1 MSSEI
6 AALERAL
13 AEARA
18 ARESASQFVADA
30 RRSVAAARAAATAA
44 EENARKKSDHVDKVI
59 AAAAADSSQ
68 MHTVANQPAAVNE
81 EDEKLDVMPS
91 RRSPLP
97 VDFSVSISVLG
108 DSKGCKSH
116 LPQSKATIR
125 IQVSRKE
132 PLEGC
137 AGPEVNDFLGV
148 YREETAP
155 TPSAAQEE
163 HLSVTYLDGAV
174 DGEISVQLPSMLG
187 SYYVWY
193 VHASGTVVALSS
205 VFQVTAGSS
214 LSQGLTQ
221 QTEEAKAVVSSP
233 PSPPL
238 LASPTMFEKLSS
250 REHSPPPYLLEVLP
264 RISVVQLIVPLPKCL
279 RARSSIA
286 VSGRDVNDNELFLP
300 HGWTPGIEF
309 EGSAPDGSDAA
320 IVFAMELPRLGRGTA
335 YDAAPS
341 DVSAF
346 SADKHAGRILGIA
359 SLPRDLFLLRIPLSR
374 RIERGKV
381 VLTVFPD
388 HVSVRLPLFFAG
400 SVLPERPT
408 SLVSM
413 NEVSSLKSHGRE
425 LACRFCEAK
434 FMKLP
439 TSHDDA
445 KAVEKVL
452 LLPSEYW
459 LEWSEY
465 WLCHQGQENIFIPRD
480 DEGELCALRGAYLV
494 GETHV
499 QVHVGDI
506 GPGTIVLR
514 PSSAAS
520 WDESLRDVLWWKE
533 GSLRNE
539 GDSSAIVSVGFD
551 VECARCA
558 SVMGTLTSPLSRS
571 TALNLSAALRS
582 SGDAA
587 FAVELFKSAETSS
600 LSSIYERDEFPGRLT
615 AMRHPTLRL
624 HKDRLSLRPMAVVN
638 SNPNRPVLR
647 DTFELYAT
655 SSRLA
660 NTMLAAALAHGQ
672 YWFVC
677 TVSSAAGTKEIRIL
691 IGLLNW
697 NTAIRGASW
706 QSSPPASAQQPWEK
720 GGDIPAAKLRFR
732 VLDTPLSEDD
742 QATALAWGGSS
753 SLPAQEVRLSEE
765 EAADV
770 IAMLGATM
778 SLLPRS
784 ARVIDAC
791 SVGFLPFLTGPLRLT

>member
-18 ARESASQFVADA
+18 ARESASQFVKDA
-30 RRSVAAARAAATAA
+30 RRSVAAARAAAEAA

-59 AAAAADSSQ
+59 ATAAADSLMGS
-68 MHTVANQPAAVNE
+68 VASQPAAVNE
-81 EDEKLDVMPS
+81 EDEKLDLMPS
-91 RRSPLP
+91 RRSPLR
-97 VDFSVSISVLG
+97 VDFTVSISMLG
-108 DSKGCKSH
+108 DSKGIISH
-116 LPQSKATIR
+116 LPLSKATVR
-125 IQVSRKE
+125 FHLSRE
-132 PLEGC
+132 APLEGC
-137 AGPEVNDFLGV
+137 AGPEENDFLGV
-148 YREETAP
+148 YREETAQ

-163 HLSVTYLDGAV
+163 HLSVTYLDGAA
-174 DGEISVQLPSMLG
+174 DGEINVQLPSMLG
-187 SYYVWY
+187 SYCVWY
-193 VHASGTVVALSS
+193 VHASGTVVALSP
-205 VFQVTAGSS
+205 VFTVS
-214 LSQGLTQ
+214 LGPTQ
-221 QTEEAKAVVSSP
+221 QPAPVTEEAKAVVSTP
-233 PSPPL
+233 PSPPPI
-238 LASPTMFEKLSS
+238 ASQSMFEKLSS
-250 REHSPPPYLLEVLP
+250 REHSTPPYLLEILP

-279 RARSSIA
+279 RARANIA
-286 VSGRDVNDNELFLP
+286 SSGRDISDSELFLP
-300 HGWTPGIEF
+300 HGWTPGIEI
-309 EGSAPDGSDAA
+309 EGCAPDGSDAA
-320 IVFAMELPRLGRGTA
+320 IVCAMELPRFGRGTA
-335 YDAAPS
+335 YDASPR

-346 SADKHAGRILGIA
+346 LADKHAGRILGIA
-359 SLPRDLFLLRIPLSR
+359 SLPRDLFLLRIPLSK
-374 RIERGKV
+374 RIERAKV

-439 TSHDDA
+439 TSDDGA
-445 KAVEKVL
+445 KAGLKVL

-480 DEGELCALRGAYLV
+480 DEGEMCALRGAYLV

-506 GPGTIVLR
+506 GTGTIVLR

-533 GSLRNE
+533 GSLKSDC
-539 GDSSAIVSVGFD
+539 DSSAIVSVGFD

-558 SVMGTLTSPLSRS
+558 SAMGTLTTPLSRV

-582 SGDAA
+582 SGDAT
-587 FAVELFKSAETSS
+587 FAVELFKSTEVSP
-600 LSSIYERDEFPGRLT
+600 LPNLYERDDFPGRLT

-624 HKDRLSLRPMAVVN
+624 HKDRLSLRPIAVVN
-638 SNPNRPVLR
+638 GNPNRPVLR
-647 DTFELYAT
+647 DTFELYAS

-677 TVSSAAGTKEIRIL
+677 TVTSVVGTKEIRIL

-697 NTAIRGASW
+697 NTSIRGASW
-706 QSSPPASAQQPWEK
+706 QSSTPAPGQQPWEK

-732 VLDTPLSEDD
+732 VLDSPLNEDY

-753 SLPAQEVRLSEE
+753 TLPAQEVRLSEE
-765 EAADV
+765 EAAEV

-784 ARVIDAC
+784 TRVIDGC
-791 SVGFLPFLTGPLRLT
+791 SVGFLPFLTGPLRLS